1 MIELSRNLH
10 VELIQTRTD
19 AKRIANAKFELGL
32 SPRGFPGGDVLKTL
46 LIFERRQSSPD
57 LMIGVGKEEPAMGK
71 IDRSGGQ
78 DQRAQ
83 EQFMQP
89 LCELVR
95 EALFDIV
102 IVSGLEYL
110 GEVLED
116 GAVRT
121 ALSP

>member
-1 MIELSRNLH
+1 
-10 VELIQTRTD
+10 
-19 AKRIANAKFELGL
+19 
-32 SPRGFPGGDVLKTL
+32 
-46 LIFERRQSSPD
+46 
-57 LMIGVGKEEPAMGK
+57 MIGVGKQGGTRHGQDWQ
-71 IDRSGGQ
+71 DR

-95 EALFDIV
+95 EALFDTG
-102 IVSGLEYL
+102 IVSGLEYV